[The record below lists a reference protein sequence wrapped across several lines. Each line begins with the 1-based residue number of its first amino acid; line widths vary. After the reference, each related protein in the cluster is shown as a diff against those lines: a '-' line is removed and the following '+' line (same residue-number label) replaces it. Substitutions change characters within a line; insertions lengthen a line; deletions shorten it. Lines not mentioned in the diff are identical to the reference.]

1 MATRVP
7 YTTLFRSLLPRRG
20 DGAFRLVQLQL
31 VVEAGVDALA
41 AQVAQ
46 ARGARLL
53 ALRDVEYLARLRK
66 CDVAAR
72 DAGRQRQ
79 PRGLGVDLRR
89 PRPAD
94 GGFVLRALAA
104 PPVGRPFA
112 IQHPHRASLQVAAPR
127 CRRSEKRPVGKEW

>member
-53 ALRDVEYLARLRK
+53 ALRDVEYLARLRQ

-72 DAGRQRQ
+72 DAGR
-79 PRGLGVDLRR
+79 
-89 PRPAD
+89 
-94 GGFVLRALAA
+94 
-104 PPVGRPFA
+104 
-112 IQHPHRASLQVAAPR
+112 
-127 CRRSEKRPVGKEW
+127 RSEERRVGKELVSTCRYRWSPFH

>member
-1 MATRVP
+1 MRIIDWSSYVCSS
-7 YTTLFRSLLPRRG
+7 Y
-20 DGAFRLVQLQL
+20 
-31 VVEAGVDALA
+31 
-41 AQVAQ
+41 
-46 ARGARLL
+46 LL

-104 PPVGRPFA
+104 PQVGRPFE
-112 IQHPHRASLQVAAPR
+112 IQHQHRARLQVAAQR
-127 CRRSEKRPVGKEW
+127 CRRQCFGQLRSEEHTSELQSLMRISYAVFCLKKKNTKSQHKLKNHMNTR